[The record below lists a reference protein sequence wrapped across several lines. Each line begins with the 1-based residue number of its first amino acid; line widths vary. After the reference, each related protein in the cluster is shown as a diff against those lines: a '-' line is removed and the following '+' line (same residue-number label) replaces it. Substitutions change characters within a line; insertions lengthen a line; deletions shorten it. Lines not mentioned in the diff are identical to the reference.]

1 MKQHLLI
8 PVSAILLCGTAM
20 AQQSK
25 VLAPIKNKAVANKA
39 VKVSLHQSDL
49 NVGGA
54 NEKITPSAG
63 NQMRS
68 IAITNLGTS
77 TYQLQTNNAIQNRI
91 TKNSDGTISAVFTY
105 SATGTWSE
113 RGTGYV
119 YHNGTSWSAAPTA
132 RIESVRTG
140 WPSLF
145 VLGDNSEGVITHATA
160 PAPGNLCMTK
170 RPTKGTGAF
179 TDNTTIVASTAAY
192 GDYWPRACAGG
203 VGNNSIHL
211 ISISNPTDGAATPA
225 PVFYNG
231 QQGCI
236 TYSRSLDGGATW
248 DKLHQV
254 QTAHDS
260 TQYYGFNAD
269 SYAIDARGN
278 VIAYVVG
285 GDYNDLFIM
294 KSLDNGTTW
303 TKTIIQSFP
312 IPFFNDELT
321 DVPPTD
327 GIADTIT
334 TNDGNVA
341 ILIDNNDDV
350 HVWFGRM
357 RVIDDV
363 VGDGASSYF
372 PGTDGLMYWNENMGA
387 SAPVTIAGMEDTDG
401 DLAISVTDWGTYYAS
416 LTSQPSAGIDA
427 AGTIHLTYASLVEY
441 TDFGDG
447 KSFRN
452 LYYMSS
458 SDGGATWTPA
468 IRMSSD
474 DFTEQVFCSVARNAD
489 PTCVSMIFQ
498 TDIAPGTGVTSA
510 SVDYANNTGVI
521 DDQWYA
527 CLNPMVGVL
536 ETTNLTEQISM
547 FPNPSS
553 TNVSVSA
560 LTTIENINVYNTLG
574 SVVLSVAPNSNATT
588 LDIANLTNGI
598 YMVSI
603 KTAGRTISKPLIKE

>member
-8 PVSAILLCGTAM
+8 PVSAILICGTAM
-20 AQQSK
+20 AQQNK
-25 VLAPIKNKAVANKA
+25 ALVPIKDKTVANKTE
-39 VKVSLHQSDL
+39 KVSRAESDIM
-49 NVGGA
+49 VSGA
-54 NEKITPSAG
+54 QAIKPTPA
-63 NQMRS
+63 NHMRS
-68 IAITNLGTS
+68 VSITNLGTS
-77 TYQLQTNNAIQNRI
+77 TYQLQTNNAVQNRI
-91 TKNSDGTISAVFTY
+91 VKNGDGTISAVFTY
-105 SATGTWSE
+105 SATGTWAD

-132 RIESVRTG
+132 RIEGVRTG

-160 PAPGNLCMTK
+160 PAPGNLHMSK

-179 TDNTTIVASTAAY
+179 THDASIVASTAAY
-192 GDYWPRACAGG
+192 GDYWPRACSGG
-203 VGNNSIHL
+203 ATNNSIHL
-211 ISISNPTDGAATPA
+211 ISISNPTDGAATPV

-236 TYSRSLDGGATW
+236 TYSRSQDGGVTW

-254 QTAHDS
+254 QAAHDS
-260 TQYYGFNAD
+260 SVYYGFNAD

-278 VIAYVVG
+278 TIAYVVG

-312 IPFFNDELT
+312 IPFFNDQLT
-321 DVPPTD
+321 DINSDAV
-327 GIADTIT
+327 ADTIT

-341 ILIDNNDDV
+341 LLIDNNDDV

-357 RVIDDV
+357 RVIDDTP
-363 VGDGASSYF
+363 GDAASSYF

-387 SAPVTIAGMEDTDG
+387 SAPVVIAGMQDTDA
-401 DLAISVTDWGTYYAS
+401 DLVISVTDWGTYYAS
-416 LTSQPSAGIDA
+416 LTSQPSAAIDA
-427 AGTIHLTYASLVEY
+427 GGTMYLTYASLVEY

-452 LYYMSS
+452 IYYMSS

-468 IRMSSD
+468 VRMSAD
-474 DFTEQVFCSVARNAD
+474 EFTEQVFCSVARNAD

-527 CLNPMVGVL
+527 CLDASTGL
-536 ETTNLTEQISM
+536 AETTNLSSYVGM

-553 TNVSVSA
+553 TNVSITA
-560 LTTIENINVYNTLG
+560 LSPIDRVDVFNALG
-574 SVVLSVAPNSNATT
+574 ERVITVTPNANATT
-588 LDIANLTNGI
+588 LDIAGFTNGL
-598 YMVSI
+598 YMVSVV
-603 KTAGRTISKPLIKE
+603 TGGRTISKPLIKE

>member
-8 PVSAILLCGTAM
+8 PVSAILICGTAM
-20 AQQSK
+20 AQQNK
-25 VLAPIKNKAVANKA
+25 TLVPIKDKTVANKTA
-39 VKVSLHQSDL
+39 KVSRTESDIM
-49 NVGGA
+49 VSGA
-54 NEKITPSAG
+54 QAIKPTPA
-63 NQMRS
+63 NHMRS
-68 IAITNLGTS
+68 VALTNVGTS
-77 TYQLQTNNAIQNRI
+77 TYQLQTNNAVQNRI
-91 TKNSDGTISAVFTY
+91 VVNSDGTISAVFTY
-105 SATGTWSE
+105 SATGAWAD

-132 RIESVRTG
+132 RIEPVRTG

-145 VLGDNSEGVITHATA
+145 VLGDNSEGVVTHNTA
-160 PAPGNLCMTK
+160 GANLHMSK
-170 RPTKGTGAF
+170 RPTKGTGTFVHDA
-179 TDNTTIVASTAAY
+179 TILASTAPY

-203 VGNNSIHL
+203 ATNNSIHV
-211 ISISNPTDGAATPA
+211 ISISNPTDGAPTPA
-225 PVFYNG
+225 PVFFNG

-236 TYSRSLDGGATW
+236 TYSRSQDGGVTW

-254 QTAHDS
+254 QAAHDS
-260 TQYYGFNAD
+260 SQYYGFSAD
-269 SYAIDARGN
+269 CYAIDSRGN
-278 VIAYVVG
+278 TIAYVVG
-285 GDYNDLFIM
+285 GDYTDLFIM

-303 TKTIIQSFP
+303 TKTIITTFP
-312 IPFFNDELT
+312 IPMFNDQLT
-321 DVPPTD
+321 DINSDAV
-327 GIADTIT
+327 ADTLN

-350 HVWFGRM
+350 HVWVGRM
-357 RVIDDV
+357 RIIDDTP
-363 VGDGASSYF
+363 GDAASSYF

-387 SAPVTIAGMEDTDG
+387 TAPVTIAGMQ
-401 DLAISVTDWGTYYAS
+401 DLDADAVITVTDWGTYYSS

-427 AGTIHLTYASLVEY
+427 GGTMYLTYSSLVEY

-458 SDGGATWTPA
+458 SDGGANWTTP

-474 DFTEQVFCSVARNAD
+474 DFTEQVFCSVARDAN

-510 SVDYANNTGVI
+510 SVDFANNTGVI

-527 CLNPMVGVL
+527 CLDASTGL
-536 ETTNLTEQISM
+536 AETTNLSAYVGM

-553 TNVSVSA
+553 TNVSITA
-560 LTTIENINVYNTLG
+560 LTPIDRVDVFNALG
-574 SVVLSVAPNSNATT
+574 ERVMTVTPNANATT
-588 LDIANLTNGI
+588 LDIAGFTNGM
-598 YMVSI
+598 YMVSVV
-603 KTAGRTISKPLIKE
+603 TGGRTISKPLIKE